1 MSASAIRDEI
11 TSSTRFS
18 PVTET
23 DHAGYVW
30 IVTILGVTYTTLACL
45 LRGWVKFRVYGL
57 DDLLIAAGTVFHL
70 VQAIF
75 VFLALSSGL
84 AKSNTITD
92 PADSAAASQAFFAAK
107 AIGFVILGLSK
118 CSSLALTLRLV
129 SPGTGKSATWHACI
143 IMIIGPNVKNDV
155 LAWRY
160 DRLLGIT
167 IPDIITDV
175 LVCLLPL
182 WATVPLNMAKGVK
195 FKMSLAFSFR
205 ILVVPQS
212 ALCLFYFGVA
222 AKSTDT
228 QFAITKSIL
237 AEQAAIAF
245 SLISATVPNLRI
257 FITSFDSGFNLPAL
271 VNKIENSYE
280 LQNITGGNMNQK
292 AQVCRIASGDGFS
305 LDGTGSRDR
314 IFTGYGV

>member
-143 IMIIGPNVKNDV
+143 IMIIVSAAWCVASVIAISADCGVATILGPERQERCPSM
-155 LAWRY
+155 AS
-160 DRLLGIT
+160 
-167 IPDIITDV
+167 IPD
-175 LVCLLPL
+175 
-182 WATVPLNMAKGVK
+182 A
-195 FKMSLAFSFR
+195 
-205 ILVVPQS
+205 
-212 ALCLFYFGVA
+212 
-222 AKSTDT
+222 
-228 QFAITKSIL
+228 
-237 AEQAAIAF
+237 
-245 SLISATVPNLRI
+245 
-257 FITSFDSGFNLPAL
+257 
-271 VNKIENSYE
+271 
-280 LQNITGGNMNQK
+280 
-292 AQVCRIASGDGFS
+292 
-305 LDGTGSRDR
+305 
-314 IFTGYGV
+314 